1 MTSIVT
7 KTGDK
12 GSTSLYGGGRVP
24 KHSPRIE
31 AYGTVDELNAA
42 LGVAITSLDLPA
54 DIREQLLRVQHAL
67 FRVGGDL
74 ATPLTKKEKQERVG
88 LEHVEVIDG
97 WIREIEPALPL
108 QQRFI
113 LPGGSPAAAHLHLAR
128 TICRRAERRV
138 TALMGIEV
146 INPAIQIYLNRLG
159 DLLFLLARKV
169 NVERGV
175 GDVEVEY

>member
-1 MTSIVT
+1 MT
-7 KTGDK
+7 KTGDQ
-12 GSTSLYGGGRVP
+12 GTTGLYGGARVP

-42 LGVAITSLDLPA
+42 LGVAIASPDLPQP
-54 DIREQLLRVQHAL
+54 IREQLLQIQHAL

-74 ATPLTKKEKQERVG
+74 ATPLTKQEKQERVG
-88 LEHVEVIDG
+88 LEHVEMLDG
-97 WIREIEPALPL
+97 WIRAIEPQLPQ

-128 TICRRAERRV
+128 TICRRAERRA
-138 TALMGIEV
+138 TALMNIEV

-159 DLLFLLARKV
+159 DLLFLFARTV

-175 GDVEVEY
+175 GDVEVQY